1 MSVQN
6 VEKNVLVAA
15 YGSLRRGMG
24 NFRVNERAG
33 GEFVGTGKTNDNI
46 DLFQY
51 CSGFPSV
58 SLQHSDA
65 GKSVV
70 VDLFRTT
77 QQGLE
82 GAYDM
87 LEGHHGNDNPHTFY
101 KRTQIQVTLDSGEE
115 VTAWIYH
122 IDEQTG
128 PLVEGGDWC
137 VHKNGEGYY
146 EALEA

>member
-1 MSVQN
+1 MSD
-6 VEKNVLVAA
+6 KNVFVAT
-15 YGSLRRGMG
+15 YGSLRRNMG

-33 GEFVGTGKTNDNI
+33 GEFVGTGKSKDNI

-51 CSGFPSV
+51 CSGFPSI
-58 SLQHSDA
+58 SLIHTDA
-65 GKSVV
+65 GKPVV

-77 QQGLE
+77 QKGLE

-87 LEGHHGNDNPHTFY
+87 LEGHHGKGNPHNFY
-101 KRTQIQVTLDSGEE
+101 DRTQVQIIMDSGEE

-146 EALEA
+146 DALEADI